1 MLTIRPLTIP
11 LGEDIE
17 CSVVLPDGSAVK
29 NSPAMQ
35 EMGVQSL
42 GQEDH
47 LEKGTA
53 TNSTILAWRLPWTEE
68 PDGLWSIGWQKVRLQ

>member
-17 CSVVLPDGSAVK
+17 CSVVLISRGFPDGSAVK
-29 NSPAMQ
+29 NSPAMP

-42 GQEDH
+42 GQEDPW
-47 LEKGTA
+47 EKGTA
-53 TNSTILAWRLPWTEE
+53 THSTMLAWRLPWTEE
-68 PDGLWSIGWQKVRLQ
+68 PDGLWSISK